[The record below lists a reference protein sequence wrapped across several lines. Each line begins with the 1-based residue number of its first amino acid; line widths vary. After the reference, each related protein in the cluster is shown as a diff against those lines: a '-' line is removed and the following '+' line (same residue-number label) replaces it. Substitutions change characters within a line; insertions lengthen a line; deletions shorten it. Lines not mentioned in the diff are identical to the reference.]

1 MCIEDSVHFA
11 HRESQIMRLDT
22 GWKTMFGLFKDFE
35 TQDGEFQQQPVSI
48 DG

>member
-1 MCIEDSVHFA
+1 MG
-11 HRESQIMRLDT
+11 LDT